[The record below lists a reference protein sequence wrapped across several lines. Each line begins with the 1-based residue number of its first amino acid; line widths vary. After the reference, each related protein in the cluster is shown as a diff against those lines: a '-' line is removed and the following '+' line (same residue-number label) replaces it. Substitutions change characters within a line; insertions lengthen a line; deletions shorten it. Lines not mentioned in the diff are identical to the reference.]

1 MTKLPNTLC
10 NKVLSKLIIITNHL
24 TSSKVSER
32 YNVLVIKT
40 DIKCILKYLMASADN
55 LSSK

>member
-10 NKVLSKLIIITNHL
+10 NKVLSKLIIITNDL
-24 TSSKVSER
+24 TRSKVSER
-32 YNVLVIKT
+32 HNVLVIKR
-40 DIKCILKYLMASADN
+40 DIKCILKYLMASTDN